1 MKMMKK
7 LATLLLAICLVV
19 PCFSMVSLAADGKIM
34 FTDPSTKVG
43 ETLEVTGV
51 VAKSRGNFGK
61 IEITMTY
68 DTTYLKFKSG
78 DGIVEAQAGEITY
91 TGDAT
96 HETGSRKEFKIT
108 FDVLKAGT
116 TKLEIKNA
124 TIKNV
129 SGTVL
134 DYTKGSSTITIA
146 EGEGTTVTDPVVDT
160 PSDVTGASVVDV
172 NGKTYS
178 ISNTIPTNEIPEGYV
193 ASTLEYDLVKYNV
206 VYSESFGLYLAY
218 MIDSDNVGD
227 FFMYVDEDA
236 TFAPYE
242 EITIS
247 DDVRIALLSDVSEIE
262 LPSEYVSQDVMSAK
276 GYEFPA
282 WKNEENPDFIV
293 LYAIN
298 NNGEKSLYQL
308 DNAEGTYQRFNAPEV
323 VHEELN
329 NTIIGKLSNLLENHL
344 DYVILGTGIGFI
356 LFVIIIVILSVKLYN
371 RNAELDEIYDEYG
384 LDDEDDDD
392 SDADYEEIDYEDDYD
407 DDDAED
413 DGNKEME
420 MLVQA
425 GMKEVFPRDDEEDD
439 EAPQKVE
446 EKVAEKVTEKA
457 EETVEEETIKVV
469 VPAPAEEVTTNTVEI
484 PIERIVEKV
493 AENEDTL
500 GAALAKQKKAANEEK
515 QDFLD
520 DDDDDDDI
528 LENFS
533 MDFIDLDD

>member
-19 PCFSMVSLAADGKIM
+19 PCFSMVSFAADGKIM

-51 VAKSRGNFGK
+51 VEKSRGNFGK

-68 DTTYLKFKSG
+68 DTSYLKFKSG
-78 DGIVEAQAGEITY
+78 NGIVEAEAGEITY

-96 HETGSRKEFKIT
+96 HETGSRKEFKVT

-129 SGTVL
+129 SGAVL
-134 DYTKGSSTITIA
+134 DYTKGASAITIA
-146 EGEGTTVTDPVVDT
+146 EGAGTTVTDPVVDT
-160 PSDVTGASVVDV
+160 PSDATGATVDV
-172 NGKTYS
+172 DGKTYT

-193 ASTLEYDLVKYNV
+193 ASTLDYDLVTYNV

-218 MIDSDNVGD
+218 MVDSDNVGG
-227 FFMYVDEDA
+227 FFMYVEEDA

-242 EITIS
+242 EISIS

-262 LPSEYVSQDVMSAK
+262 LPREYVSQDVMSSK

-308 DNAEGTYQRFNAPEV
+308 DDAEGTYQRFNAPEV

-329 NTIIGKLSNLLENHL
+329 NTFIGKLSDLLENHL

-384 LDDEDDDD
+384 LDDEDDE
-392 SDADYEEIDYEDDYD
+392 SDADYQEIDYEDGYD
-407 DDDAED
+407 DDDDED
-413 DGNKEME
+413 EEDGNKEME

-425 GMKEVFPRDDEEDD
+425 GMKEVFPEDDEEDD
-439 EAPQKVE
+439 EDDEVPQEVE
-446 EKVAEKVTEKA
+446 EKVEEAV

-469 VPAPAEEVTTNTVEI
+469 LPAPVEEATT
-484 PIERIVEKV
+484 
-493 AENEDTL
+493 DTL
-500 GAALAKQKKAANEEK
+500 GAALAKQKEAANEEK
-515 QDFLD
+515 ENVL
-520 DDDDDDDI
+520 DDDDDI

>member
-19 PCFSMVSLAADGKIM
+19 PCFTMVSFAANGAIQ

-43 ETLEVTGV
+43 ETLEVIGKVKRTDNTG
-51 VAKSRGNFGK
+51 FGK
-61 IEITMTY
+61 VSVTMTY
-68 DTTYLKFKSG
+68 DTSYLKFKSG
-78 DGIVEAQAGEITY
+78 NGIVESQAGEITY

-96 HETGSRKEFKIT
+96 SDVGAIHEFKLL

-116 TKLEIKNA
+116 TKL
-124 TIKNV
+124 TIKEATVKSV
-129 SGTVL
+129 SGAVL
-134 DYTKGSSTITIA
+134 NYTKGSSTITIA
-146 EGEGTTVTDPVVDT
+146 EGEGTTVTDPVVDE
-160 PSDVTGASVVDV
+160 PSDVTGASVVDID
-172 NGKTYS
+172 GKTYS

-206 VYSESFGLYLAY
+206 VYSENFGLYLAY
-218 MIDSDNVGD
+218 MVNADNVGD
-227 FFMYVDEDA
+227 FFMYVEEDA

-242 EITIS
+242 EISIS

-262 LPSEYVSQDVMSAK
+262 LPSEYVSQEVMSAN

-323 VHEELN
+323 IHEELN
-329 NTIIGKLSNLLENHL
+329 NTFIGKLSDLLENHL

-384 LDDEDDDD
+384 LDDDDE
-392 SDADYEEIDYEDDYD
+392 SDEDYEEIHYEDDYD
-407 DDDAED
+407 DDDEED
-413 DGNKEME
+413 GDKEME

-425 GMKEVFPRDDEEDD
+425 GMKEVFPEDDEEDD
-439 EAPQKVE
+439 EAPQEVE
-446 EKVAEKVTEKA
+446 EKVEEKVTEKA

-469 VPAPAEEVTTNTVEI
+469 IPAPAQEVTTNTVEI
-484 PIERIVEKV
+484 PIEKVVEKI

-500 GAALAKQKKAANEEK
+500 GAALAKQKEAANEEK
-515 QDFLD
+515 EAFLDD

>member
-19 PCFSMVSLAADGKIM
+19 PCFTMVSFAANGAIQ

-43 ETLEVTGV
+43 ETLEVIGKVKRTDNTG
-51 VAKSRGNFGK
+51 FGK
-61 IEITMTY
+61 VSVTMTY
-68 DTTYLKFKSG
+68 DTSYLKFKSG
-78 DGIVEAQAGEITY
+78 NGIVESQAGEITY

-96 HETGSRKEFKIT
+96 SDVGAIHEFKLL

-116 TKLEIKNA
+116 TKL
-124 TIKNV
+124 TIKEATVKSV
-129 SGTVL
+129 SGAVL
-134 DYTKGSSTITIA
+134 NYTKGSSTITIA
-146 EGEGTTVTDPVVDT
+146 EGEGTTVTDPVVDE
-160 PSDVTGASVVDV
+160 PSDVTGASVVDID
-172 NGKTYS
+172 GKTYS

-218 MIDSDNVGD
+218 MINADNVAG
-227 FFMYVDEDA
+227 FFMYVEEDA

-242 EITIS
+242 EISIS

-262 LPSEYVSQDVMSAK
+262 LPSEYVSQDVMSAN

-329 NTIIGKLSNLLENHL
+329 NTFIGKLSDLLENHL

-384 LDDEDDDD
+384 LDDEDESD
-392 SDADYEEIDYEDDYD
+392 SDYEEIDYDDDYD
-407 DDDAED
+407 DDDDED
-413 DGNKEME
+413 GDKEME

-425 GMKEVFPRDDEEDD
+425 GMKEVFPEDD
-439 EAPQKVE
+439 EAPQEISQEVE
-446 EKVAEKVTEKA
+446 EKTEDKVQ
-457 EETVEEETIKVV
+457 ETAEEETIKVV
-469 VPAPAEEVTTNTVEI
+469 VPAPAQEETANTVEI
-484 PIERIVEKV
+484 PIEKVVEKI

-500 GAALAKQKKAANEEK
+500 GAALAKQKEAANEES
-515 QDFLD
+515 FLDDD

>member
-19 PCFSMVSLAADGKIM
+19 PCFSMVSFAADGKIM

-51 VAKSRGNFGK
+51 VSKSRGNFGK

-68 DTTYLKFKSG
+68 DTDYLKFKSG
-78 DGIVEAQAGEITY
+78 NGIVESQAGEITY

-96 HETGSRKEFKIT
+96 SDVGAVHEFKLL

-116 TKLEIKNA
+116 TKLSIKEA
-124 TIKNV
+124 TVKSV
-129 SGTVL
+129 SGATL
-134 DYTKGSSTITIA
+134 NYTKGASTITIA
-146 EGEGTTVTDPVVDT
+146 EGEGTTVTDSVVDT
-160 PSDVTGASVVDV
+160 PIDTTGATVDV
-172 NGKTYS
+172 DGKTYT

-206 VYSESFGLYLAY
+206 VYSENFGLYLAY
-218 MIDSDNVGD
+218 MINADNVGG
-227 FFMYVDEDA
+227 FFMYVEEDA

-247 DDVRIALLSDVSEIE
+247 NDVRIALLSDVSEIE
-262 LPSEYVSQDVMSAK
+262 LPSEYVSQDVMSSK

-329 NTIIGKLSNLLENHL
+329 NTFIGKLSDLLENHL

-384 LDDEDDDD
+384 LDDEDDE
-392 SDADYEEIDYEDDYD
+392 SDEDYEEIDYEDDYD
-407 DDDAED
+407 DDDEE

-425 GMKEVFPRDDEEDD
+425 GMKEVFPEDD
-439 EAPQKVE
+439 EAPQEISQEVE
-446 EKVAEKVTEKA
+446 EKTEDKVQ
-457 EETVEEETIKVV
+457 ETAEEETIKVV
-469 VPAPAEEVTTNTVEI
+469 VPAPAQEETANTVEI
-484 PIERIVEKV
+484 PIEKVVEKI

-500 GAALAKQKKAANEEK
+500 GAALAKQKEAANEES
-515 QDFLD
+515 FLDDD